1 MIKDSRH
8 TSRIEE
14 DKSTQEDNTVIQEY
28 SLIEQAKKG
37 NVSEN
42 RKDSNNL
49 SVLND
54 NKQSESFE
62 LRKDKLEI
70 LEQNINKIREEN

>member
-14 DKSTQEDNTVIQEY
+14 DKSTQEDNTVVQEY
-28 SLIEQAKKG
+28 SLIEQAKKA

-42 RKDSNNL
+42 KKDSTNEKY
-49 SVLND
+49 LND

-62 LRKDKLEI
+62 LRKDKLEQ
-70 LEQNINKIREEN
+70 LEQNINKIRDEN

>member
-42 RKDSNNL
+42 RKESNNL